1 MKRAW
6 IALLLVCGVVHA
18 DPAAD
23 AGKALQAFV
32 DGVAA
37 KRAPS
42 ELEAF
47 IGPGDDKE
55 QAIAD
60 LAELAK
66 LVAKPKLAITATH
79 VAKSG
84 TAAWIVGEISGAKY
98 NPEFG
103 KTSTAPLRA
112 TAFLTLDGGSWHV
125 RAAHWSAGKP
135 NNGRS
140 EMCGMIDPAYVP
152 PPRIAKGT
160 EPVLKIIAD
169 AFRGQF
175 EGNGTSAMIVAALS
189 DDAGAHL
196 FGSAPNE
203 KYTGGAAIKKVFK
216 AWKIDLYA
224 NTAEHTRSG
233 IAPGGDLAWVAL
245 HVQTMW
251 QCTSYRTLFV
261 LQKEGSAWKI
271 VDQHY
276 SEWVLA
282 P

>member
-1 MKRAW
+1 MKRSW
-6 IALLLVCGVVHA
+6 IVLLLACGVVHA

-23 AGKALQAFV
+23 AGKAFQAFV
-32 DGVAA
+32 DGIVA

-47 IGPGDDKE
+47 IAPGDDKD
-55 QAIAD
+55 QAVAD
-60 LAELAK
+60 LGELAK
-66 LVAKPKLAITATH
+66 LLTKPKLAITATH

-84 TAAWIVGEISGAKY
+84 TAAWLVGEISGVKY
-98 NPEFG
+98 RANLD
-103 KTSTAPLRA
+103 KTATTPLRA
-112 TAFLTLDGGSWHV
+112 TAFLTLDGGTWHV

-135 NNGRS
+135 NSGPA
-140 EMCGMIDPAYVP
+140 EMCGLIDPAYVP

-160 EPVLKIIAD
+160 EPVLKVISD
-169 AFRGQF
+169 AFRGSY
-175 EGNGTSAMIVAALS
+175 EGNGTAAMIVAALS

-196 FGSAPNE
+196 FGSAPSE
-203 KYTGGAAIKKVFK
+203 KYSGGAAIKKVFK

-224 NTAEHTRSG
+224 DTREHTRSG

-261 LQKEGSAWKI
+261 LQKEGAAWKL